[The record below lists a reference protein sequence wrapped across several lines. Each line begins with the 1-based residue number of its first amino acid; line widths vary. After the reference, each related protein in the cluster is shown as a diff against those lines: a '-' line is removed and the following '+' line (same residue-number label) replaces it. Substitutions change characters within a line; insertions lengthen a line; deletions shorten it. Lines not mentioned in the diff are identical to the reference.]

1 MGGWHVDGRF
11 TASND
16 TLLRLIGYS
25 REEVESGQVGICLGW
40 MKKGVTGHKFL

>member
-16 TLLRLIGYS
+16 ALLRLIGYA
-25 REEVESGQVGICLGW
+25 REEVESGQVRLQDI
-40 MKKGVTGHKFL
+40 TPPEYA